1 MERSEPALVPEWLR
15 SAGSVAAAG
24 SSAHHFASASTNT
37 DVPSGAH
44 QPRNRSSKSNG
55 DFDSPRSLFFERTS
69 SSNTRRGSING
80 SAKHAYSS
88 FTRNHHDKD
97 RDREKERSSFGDLW
111 DRDSSDPLANIF
123 TGRIERDTLRHSHS
137 MVSRKQSELV
147 PRRVAVDAKSS
158 GNGNQNHGNGIL
170 SGGAIG
176 SSIQKAV
183 FDKDFPSLGTEEKQG
198 VQGVAEIGRVSS
210 PTLGTTS
217 TTSQGL
223 PVGSSALIGG
233 EGWTSAL
240 AEVPTIIGSS
250 SIGSLTAQQS
260 GTSNSVS
267 AAPSAT
273 AGLNM
278 AEALA
283 QTPSRARTA
292 PQVSVKAQ
300 RLEEL
305 AIKQS
310 RQLIP
315 MTPSLPKASV
325 LNSSEKLKPKTSARN
340 AEMNVVAKSG
350 PQHLSVHITNQS
362 LRSVNVKSD
371 TPKTSGKFT
380 DLKSVVWENGG
391 SPTSKD
397 VSNQANYSN
406 SKPGNQLAVT
416 SAVASGLARNPN
428 NVKSPTERKPASVD
442 PKSGSTVEKKPSLSQ
457 VQSRNDFFNLIK
469 KKTLMNSSSVL
480 PDSDALVTSPV
491 MEKSDAITREVVSPP
506 ANPEASGNAADVNNG
521 DACEDA
527 QSLPDSEKND
537 TISSSTIYPDEEE
550 AAFLRSLGWEE
561 NSGED
566 EGLTE
571 EEINAFYQ
579 ECMKLGPA
587 TFKLRGIQPNL
598 SKLLDSYATNL
609 RGASAELNTSE
620 SGSQA

>member
-15 SAGSVAAAG
+15 SAGSVAGAG
-24 SSAHHFASASTNT
+24 SSAHHLSSASTNT
-37 DVPSGAH
+37 DASSVVH
-44 QPRNRSSKSNG
+44 QPRNRPSKSNS

-69 SSNTRRGSING
+69 SSNSRRGSMNG

-88 FTRNHHDKD
+88 FSRNHHDKD
-97 RDREKERSSFGDLW
+97 RDREKERSSFGEPW
-111 DRDSSDPLANIF
+111 DRDSSNPLSNIF
-123 TGRIERDTLRHSHS
+123 SGRAERDTLRHSHS
-137 MVSRKQSELV
+137 LVPRKQSELLS
-147 PRRVAVDAKSS
+147 RRVAVDAKSI
-158 GNGNQNHGNGIL
+158 GNGNQHHGNGIL
-170 SGGAIG
+170 SGGGIG

-198 VQGVAEIGRVSS
+198 AAEIGRVSS
-210 PTLGTTS
+210 PTLGITACQS
-217 TTSQGL
+217 L

-240 AEVPTIIGSS
+240 AEVPIIIGSS
-250 SIGSLTAQQS
+250 NIGSLTAQQT
-260 GTSNSVS
+260 GASNSVS

-283 QTPSRARTA
+283 QTPSRTRST
-292 PQVSVKAQ
+292 PQVLVKAQ

-315 MTPSLPKASV
+315 MTPSLPKASA

-340 AEMNVVAKSG
+340 AEMNVPAKSG
-350 PQHLSVHITNQS
+350 PQHLSLHIANQS

-380 DLKSVVWENGG
+380 DLKSVVWENGV

-397 VSNQANYSN
+397 VSNQTNYSN
-406 SKPGNQLAVT
+406 SKPGNQLTVT
-416 SAVASGLARNPN
+416 SAGSSGLSRNPS
-428 NVKSPTERKPASVD
+428 NVKSPTERKPASMD
-442 PKSGSTVEKKPSLSQ
+442 LKLGSTMEKKPSLSQ
-457 VQSRNDFFNLIK
+457 AQSRNDFFNLIK
-469 KKTLMNSSSVL
+469 KKTLVNSSSVL
-480 PDSDALVTSPV
+480 PDSDTLVTSTI
-491 MEKSDAITREVVSPP
+491 MEKPDAITREVVSPP
-506 ANPEASGNAADVNNG
+506 ANPEALGNGADVSNG
-521 DACEDA
+521 DVCEDER
-527 QSLPDSEKND
+527 LPNSKKND
-537 TISSSTIYPDEEE
+537 TVSSLTIYPDEEE

-609 RGASAELNTSE
+609 HGASAELSTSD